1 MSITI
6 ELTPEEEACLH
17 TIAMREGQ
25 DTASAAARLLRDAL
39 RIAPPGDTVQSAAE
53 PESACEAL
61 KDFIGKFD
69 SRRVRPEEQIPPST
83 DPQERAFG
91 EILDEKYASLVTAAE
106 TLELTRV
113 FTLDHHFYA
122 YRTLDGNALEVVP

>member
-6 ELTPEEEACLH
+6 ELTPEEEARLY
-17 TIAMREGQ
+17 TIAMRGGQ

-39 RIAPPGDTVQSAAE
+39 RLDPSGDTAPSVPQ

-69 SRRVRPEEQIPPST
+69 SRQVRPEEQIPPST
-83 DPQERAFG
+83 DPHERAFG
-91 EILDEKYASLVTAAE
+91 EILDEKY
-106 TLELTRV
+106 RKQG
-113 FTLDHHFYA
+113 F
-122 YRTLDGNALEVVP
+122 RI

>member
-6 ELTPEEEACLH
+6 ELTPEEEARLH

-39 RIAPPGDTVQSAAE
+39 RLDPPGDRVQSAPE

-69 SRRVRPEEQIPPST
+69 SRQVRPEEQVPPAT
-83 DPQERAFG
+83 DPHKRAFG
-91 EILDEKYASLVTAAE
+91 EIIDEKY
-106 TLELTRV
+106 RKQG
-113 FTLDHHFYA
+113 F
-122 YRTLDGNALEVVP
+122 RI

>member
-6 ELTPEEEACLH
+6 ELTPEEEARLY

-39 RIAPPGDTVQSAAE
+39 RLDPPGDTVQSAPE
-53 PESACEAL
+53 PESAFEAL

-69 SRRVRPEEQIPPST
+69 SQQVRPEEQFLPST

-91 EILDEKYASLVTAAE
+91 DILDEKY
-106 TLELTRV
+106 RKQG
-113 FTLDHHFYA
+113 F
-122 YRTLDGNALEVVP
+122 RI